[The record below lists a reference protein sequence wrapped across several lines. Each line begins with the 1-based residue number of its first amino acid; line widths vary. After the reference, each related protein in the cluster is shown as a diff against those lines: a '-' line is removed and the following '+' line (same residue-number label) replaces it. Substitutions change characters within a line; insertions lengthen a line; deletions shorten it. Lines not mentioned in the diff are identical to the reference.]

1 MKQLFYIFVAALLI
15 GCADGVR
22 KPETVS
28 STTPYDSIM
37 QAESYDVLPIF
48 KTRTGHITV
57 SIRVNGRPCVFLVD
71 TGGGAT
77 LIDISKKDKFH
88 LEPQALRDYA
98 AGIGSSS
105 PLVRT
110 AGVFGINGTEIRN
123 DSLFLMDISYV
134 NAEFRKNRSRQVD
147 GVLGT
152 DFLEKHHAIVDYSRS
167 TLYLKINPDATGSLW
182 NFTKFLISK
191 DGETIK
197 RYAPTTEPKDF
208 EKDIEELL

>member
-37 QAESYDVLPIF
+37 QAEGYDVLPIF

-77 LIDISKKDKFH
+77 LIDISKKDKFQ

-98 AGIGSSS
+98 AGIGSAT

-110 AGVFGINGTEIRN
+110 MGTFGINGAEVRN
-123 DSLFLMDISYV
+123 DSLFLMDISYI
-134 NAEFRKNRSRQVD
+134 NAEFKKYRSQQVD

-152 DFLEKHHAIVDYSRS
+152 DFLEKHKAIIDYSRS
-167 TLYLKINPDATGSLW
+167 ALYLKANPDG
-182 NFTKFLISK
+182 K
-191 DGETIK
+191 D
-197 RYAPTTEPKDF
+197 
-208 EKDIEELL
+208 

>member
-1 MKQLFYIFVAALLI
+1 
-15 GCADGVR
+15 
-22 KPETVS
+22 
-28 STTPYDSIM
+28 
-37 QAESYDVLPIF
+37 
-48 KTRTGHITV
+48 
-57 SIRVNGRPCVFLVD
+57 
-71 TGGGAT
+71 
-77 LIDISKKDKFH
+77 
-88 LEPQALRDYA
+88 
-98 AGIGSSS
+98 
-105 PLVRT
+105 
-110 AGVFGINGTEIRN
+110 
-123 DSLFLMDISYV
+123 MDISYV

>member
-37 QAESYDVLPIF
+37 QAEGYDVLPIF

-77 LIDISKKDKFH
+77 LIDISK
-88 LEPQALRDYA
+88 ERQVP
-98 AGIGSSS
+98 S
-105 PLVRT
+105 RT
-110 AGVFGINGTEIRN
+110 SGLKRLCRRYRLCQSVGQDCGCIRN
-123 DSLFLMDISYV
+123 QRHGD
-134 NAEFRKNRSRQVD
+134 
-147 GVLGT
+147 
-152 DFLEKHHAIVDYSRS
+152 
-167 TLYLKINPDATGSLW
+167 
-182 NFTKFLISK
+182 
-191 DGETIK
+191 
-197 RYAPTTEPKDF
+197 
-208 EKDIEELL
+208 